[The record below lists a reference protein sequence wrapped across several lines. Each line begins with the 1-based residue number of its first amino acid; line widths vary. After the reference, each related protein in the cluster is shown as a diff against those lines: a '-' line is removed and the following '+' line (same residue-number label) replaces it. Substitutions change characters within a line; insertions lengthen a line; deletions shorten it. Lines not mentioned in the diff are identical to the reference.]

1 MNIMFIVVM
10 KINKHVK
17 FNDFLNMT
25 LCHNY

>member
-1 MNIMFIVVM
+1 MDIMFIIVVNF
-10 KINKHVK
+10 NKRDI

>member
-1 MNIMFIVVM
+1 MDIMFMIIVNFD
-10 KINKHVK
+10 KNDI

>member
-1 MNIMFIVVM
+1 MDIMFIIVVNF
-10 KINKHVK
+10 NKHDI

>member
-1 MNIMFIVVM
+1 MDIMLIIVMN
-10 KINKHVK
+10 INKHVT

>member
-1 MNIMFIVVM
+1 MDIMFMIIV
-10 KINKHVK
+10 NFDKHDI